1 MLHLAVVALLG
12 TLMLAQQPPEQV
24 RSTDLP
30 GSVSAPAK
38 TPAAPAPAAS
48 KASDNSEPVQAD
60 SADNSNAPK
69 PLAEPPV
76 TPPPAAAPAAAPAA
90 PPAPAPPAAP
100 PAAGGKRV
108 AAFWMMLP
116 KGP

>member
-38 TPAAPAPAAS
+38 TPAAPAPAAN
-48 KASDNSEPVQAD
+48 ASDNEEPVQAD
-60 SADNSNAPK
+60 SAADSNAPAQQK
-69 PLAEPPV
+69 AVEPPA
-76 TPPPAAAPAAAPAA
+76 TPPPAVAV

-100 PAAGGKRV
+100 PAPAAAGGKRV
-108 AAFWMMLP
+108 AAFWMILP